1 METQVTNLKLNVT
14 NIKSYLINSN
24 KELKRLKT
32 QKKELFFKL
41 QKKQEVSEEEKRVE
55 TKNLGIGAGFS
66 KITSAVTSPVRS
78 IFDKILD
85 FFGLIALGL
94 LVRELP
100 KILEAIDGFFNSG
113 FIKGVKAVIDVI
125 GSGFQKL
132 GELINVITPGKQKE
146 IDGNLKQLSSDLD
159 EDLKGIDSA
168 EKDITA
174 LEPELLK
181 REKEKEPK
189 DVNPPGMPPLGLPPG
204 SMYPLQ
210 LNPPRGN
217 EEKKIEPQK
226 LAGGG
231 TTKEPYAP
239 KTPRQTGEQK
249 RAKTNMTNG
258 FTDFSVSV
266 ENIGDIAKLSEENM
280 LALADFNKLFRDW
293 SSFEDDGSGTDP
305 TNPRSRNPRQR
316 NRPPAPYSTTPSVGA
331 LSSLLPYGR
340 PTYTPGEGF
349 RQNRPGHNGVD
360 IGVDPN
366 SPVIATQN
374 GVVQSVSGL
383 FGTWGEG
390 LYVKYNDGTTGVYG
404 HIVVDDKYRV
414 AGTQVKRGDKI
425 GKVKDWPRGV
435 GGNTS
440 YDQNSHLHYERI
452 NKNGSYIDPQPYINS
467 LSNTSATS
475 AGATKKHQGPV
486 LKASNNGMGGRVLN
500 TNSQGGNETIIVMVQ
515 PVETFVPMPIPQ
527 IIRQPSRSTTQR
539 RKLPTEWSV

>member
-1 METQVTNLKLNVT
+1 METQVTSLKLNVT

-24 KELKRLKT
+24 KELKRLRT

-41 QKKQEVSEEEKRVE
+41 SKQKEVSEEEKRIE

-66 KITSAVTSPVRS
+66 KIISTVTSPARS

-85 FFGLIALGL
+85 FFGLIALGI

-100 KILEAIDGFFNSG
+100 KIVEAIDGFFNSG
-113 FIKGVKAVIDVI
+113 FIKGLRSVLEVI

-132 GELINVITPGKQKE
+132 GELIDILTPQKQKE
-146 IDGNLKQLSSDLD
+146 ISDELKIIGNEADNDLGLAD
-159 EDLKGIDSA
+159 QAD
-168 EKDITA
+168 KDISE
-174 LEPELLK
+174 LEKELLK

-189 DVNPPGMPPLGLPPG
+189 DNNPPAMPPLGLPPG
-204 SMYPLQ
+204 SMDSMQ
-210 LNPPRGN
+210 FNPPRQDNG
-217 EEKKIEPQK
+217 KSVEPQK
-226 LAGGG
+226 LAKGG

-239 KTPRQTGEQK
+239 KTPRQTGEQR

-258 FTDFSVSV
+258 FNDFSVSV
-266 ENIGDIAKLSEENM
+266 ENIGDITKLSEENM

-293 SSFEDDGSGTDP
+293 SSFESDEPGRTP
-305 TNPRSRNPRQR
+305 RNPRNPR
-316 NRPPAPYSTTPSVGA
+316 NPRRPPGPYSTTPSVGA
-331 LSSLLPYGR
+331 LASLLPYGR

-404 HIVVDDKYRV
+404 HIIVDDKYRV
-414 AGTQVKRGDKI
+414 AGTQVKKGDKI
-425 GKVKDWPRGV
+425 GRVKDWPRGV

-440 YDQNSHLHYERI
+440 YAQNSHLHYERI
-452 NKNGSYIDPQPYINS
+452 DKNGSHIDPQPYINS
-467 LSNTSATS
+467 LSNKSANS
-475 AGATKKHQGPV
+475 LPSNRHQGPV
-486 LKASNNGMGGRVLN
+486 SANKPNGMGGRVLN

-515 PVETFVPMPIPQ
+515 PIEKYVTIPIPQ
-527 IIRQPSRSTTQR
+527 IIKQPVRSASQR

>member
-41 QKKQEVSEEEKRVE
+41 SKQKEVSEEEKRIE

-85 FFGLIALGL
+85 FFGLIALGI
-94 LVRELP
+94 LVRKLP
-100 KILEAIDGFFNSG
+100 KIVEAIDGFFNSG
-113 FIKGVKAVIDVI
+113 FIKGLRSVLEVI

-132 GELINVITPGKQKE
+132 GELIGVITPGKQKE
-146 IDGNLKQLSSDLD
+146 IDGNLKQLGSDLD
-159 EDLKGIDSA
+159 EDLKNIDEA
-168 EKDITA
+168 ERDITA

-189 DVNPPGMPPLGLPPG
+189 DNNPPAMPPLGLPPG
-204 SMYPLQ
+204 SMYPATTPQ
-210 LNPPRGN
+210 PPGTKPQ
-217 EEKKIEPQK
+217 EPQEPQK
-226 LAGGG
+226 LAKGG

-239 KTPRQTGEQK
+239 KTPRQTGEQ
-249 RAKTNMTNG
+249 RRSQTNMRNG

-266 ENIGDIAKLSEENM
+266 ENIGDIAKLSEDNM

-293 SSFEDDGSGTDP
+293 SSFEDDGTGRTP
-305 TNPRSRNPRQR
+305 RNPNPRNPRG
-316 NRPPAPYSTTPSVGA
+316 RPPGPYSTTPSVGA
-331 LSSLLPYGR
+331 LASLLPYGR

-404 HIVVDDKYRV
+404 HIIVDDKYRV
-414 AGTQVKRGDKI
+414 AGTQVKKGDKI
-425 GKVKDWPRGV
+425 GRVKDWPRGV

-452 NKNGSYIDPQPYINS
+452 NKNGSYIDPQPYINT
-467 LSNTSATS
+467 LSNKSATS
-475 AGATKKHQGPV
+475 LPSKKHQGPV
-486 LKASNNGMGGRVLN
+486 LANKPNGMGGRVLN
-500 TNSQGGNETIIVMVQ
+500 TISQGGNETIIVMVQ
-515 PVETFVPMPIPQ
+515 PIEKYVTIPIPQ
-527 IIRQPSRSTTQR
+527 IIKQPVRSASQR